1 MRKRLLFLFTK
12 VASVHASVFLFPP
25 RTILNMA
32 EKTAEASNSFS
43 MKVFA
48 KLIGNEDNVV
58 ISPWSLFNALS
69 MTYVGARENTA
80 LQMSTVLGF
89 EDLKKETR
97 SKSEG
102 SGEPLERQIFE
113 SLEDLLKSLEQIASV
128 EYKTANRIWVQN
140 GLGLRDDFVKVL
152 GDSFKSEG
160 GRIDFVNAT
169 EQARCEINSWVENTT
184 NAKIKELIPPGILTV
199 LTRMVLTSA
208 VYFKGSWLHP
218 FKVKDTTRKSFYI
231 SANEKVRVDMMYMNR
246 RKHLR
251 YYEADQFQVL
261 ALPYVGDRLTMNIIL
276 PNEGLSFTELLRLVK
291 RKLDR
296 CVRPPKCRE
305 SVKIYLPKFKFDFNS
320 EFVKVLDDLG
330 ASDMFNE
337 DVADFSGITKE
348 CDRLVVGSIIQ
359 KAFIEVNEVGTEAVA
374 ATSVEIMD
382 RCLPT
387 VFNANHP
394 FLFLICD
401 KETKLILFMGKV
413 EDPSRAK

>member
-1 MRKRLLFLFTK
+1 
-12 VASVHASVFLFPP
+12 
-25 RTILNMA
+25 MA

-113 SLEDLLKSLEQIASV
+113 SLEDLLKSLEQIAS
-128 EYKTANRIWVQN
+128 
-140 GLGLRDDFVKVL
+140 
-152 GDSFKSEG
+152 SEG

-184 NAKIKELIPPGILTV
+184 NAKIKELIPPGILTA

-246 RKHLR
+246 RKDLR

-320 EFVKVLDDLG
+320 EFVKVLNDLG

-337 DVADFSGITKE
+337 NVADFSGITKE
-348 CDRLVVGSIIQ
+348 CDRLVVGSIIH

-374 ATSVEIMD
+374 ATSVEIME